1 MASSSHPIPSSPSI
15 IAPPHRDEDDDKAT
29 GSNTEEISEGAFPS
43 AAASARQG
51 MECAEMR
58 REATDARAKCDG
70 MVAGLDSLQTQ
81 NAVLRKRCDQTM
93 DELRI
98 KTSDLNDAEGRMGD
112 NDRLVSVRN
121 SVASFEDDPCRMRE
135 ELPISQHIST
145 VASEQLMGFHKHQ
158 NEVQLIE
165 SCVYP
170 DFLDCNPGLND
181 EITTFLDELYLSEFR
196 KPWSPGDGICISA
209 DAPYNCNHQM
219 SIHRKSY
226 LRQNYGK
233 ENSTI
238 TTATD
243 GNTFRWSY
251 GTGSGRITH
260 GIPKR

>member
-29 GSNTEEISEGAFPS
+29 GSDTEETSEGAFPS
-43 AAASARQG
+43 AAASV
-51 MECAEMR
+51 
-58 REATDARAKCDG
+58 DDIDDG
-70 MVAGLDSLQTQ
+70 RSAAGVVAGTSVEGAPSSSTRRHEEERTAGMLVYDYDAAYVRRRPQEGWHPPCA
-81 NAVLRKRCDQTM
+81 NKMVPNLRMTP
-93 DELRI
+93 
-98 KTSDLNDAEGRMGD
+98 TSRTLSGREGG
-112 NDRLVSVRN
+112 LT
-121 SVASFEDDPCRMRE
+121 PG
-135 ELPISQHIST
+135 PIAPPPAN
-145 VASEQLMGFHKHQ
+145 ASEQLMGFHKHQ